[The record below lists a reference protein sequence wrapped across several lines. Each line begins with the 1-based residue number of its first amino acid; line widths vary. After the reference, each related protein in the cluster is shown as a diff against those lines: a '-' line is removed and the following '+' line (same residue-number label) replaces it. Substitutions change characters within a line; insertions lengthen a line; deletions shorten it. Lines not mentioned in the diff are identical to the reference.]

1 MIPSKKFRENPPK
14 SVESTEERKHQR
26 GKKKTHENHNIEA
39 SIQTIKDSYR
49 SSLPPQ
55 HPSLSQDLT
64 MKLSS

>member
-1 MIPSKKFRENPPK
+1 MIPSKKFEEKPSQIHGINRRTKTPK
-14 SVESTEERKHQR
+14 RH
-26 GKKKTHENHNIEA
+26 KKTHGNHNAKA
-39 SIQTIKDSYR
+39 SIQTMKDSYR